1 MILRKMRKSDI
12 DNYIDCEERIW
23 ETLRD
28 YLPQE
33 YVDTNLT
40 WIRRQG
46 VEDAWASCIDSP
58 NWILPV
64 VVDGNSIVGMARG
77 QVDWSH
83 LSTLGFLGVDERY
96 RRKGIARRL
105 MEEFIKNSKNLGAS
119 KITLDTSPTLK
130 PAVKLYTDMGFIPE
144 GFLRRHRLGVDLIVF
159 SKFL

>member
-33 YVDTNLT
+33 YVDRNLT

-46 VEDAWASCIDSP
+46 VVDAWARCIDSP

-83 LSTLGFLGVDERY
+83 LSTLGFLGVDESY

-105 MEEFIKNSKNLGAS
+105 MEEFIQDSKNLGAL

-144 GFLRRHRLGVDLIVF
+144 GFLRRHTLGMDLIVF

>member
-1 MILRKMRKSDI
+1 MRKSDI

-33 YVDTNLT
+33 YVDSNLT

-96 RRKGIARRL
+96 RRKGIAADVGNPGWR
-105 MEEFIKNSKNLGAS
+105 A
-119 KITLDTSPTLK
+119 DQ
-130 PAVKLYTDMGFIPE
+130 
-144 GFLRRHRLGVDLIVF
+144 HRCDFRWHRPGSL
-159 SKFL
+159 